1 MQETITLVKI
11 GGQILDH
18 EENLSRFRDQFIAL
32 SGKKIL
38 VHGGGKLAT
47 ALADK
52 LGIQQ
57 QMMNGRR
64 VTDSETLKI
73 VTMVYA
79 GLINKQLVAY
89 FNSRGCMSLGV
100 CGADAKLIT
109 AHKRQH
115 PTIDYGWV
123 GDIDTVN
130 HQQLISWLDSGITPV
145 VAPIT
150 ADAAGQLLNT
160 NADTIAA
167 ALAAALSINYRVQLV
182 YAFEREGVLRDLDN
196 PDSVIP
202 LIQPA
207 IYRELLA
214 QNIISDG
221 MIPKLENA
229 MDTLS
234 KGVQKVVIGNALRLS
249 DLVAGTAGTTLT
261 YE

>member
-1 MQETITLVKI
+1 MQETITIVKI

-18 EENLSRFRDQFIAL
+18 AENLSHFRDQFVAL

-57 QMMNGRR
+57 QMINGRR
-64 VTDSETLKI
+64 VTDNETLKI

-79 GLINKQLVAY
+79 GLINKQLVAA
-89 FNSRGCMSLGV
+89 FNSRGCISLGV
-100 CGADAKLIT
+100 CGADAQIIQ

-115 PTIDYGWV
+115 PTIEYGWV
-123 GDIDTVN
+123 GDIDAVN
-130 HQQLISWLDSGITPV
+130 RQQLISWLESGLTPV

-150 ADAAGQLLNT
+150 ADASGQLLNT

-167 ALAAALSINYRVQLV
+167 ALATALSNNYRVQLV
-182 YAFEREGVLRDLDN
+182 YAFEREGVLRDLGN

-214 QNIISDG
+214 QNIIADG

>member
-1 MQETITLVKI
+1 MQETITVIKI

-18 EENLSRFRDQFIAL
+18 AENLSLFRDQFVAL
-32 SGKKIL
+32 PGKKIL

-47 ALADK
+47 SLADK

-57 QMMNGRR
+57 QMINGRR

-89 FNSRGCMSLGV
+89 FNSRGCISLGV
-100 CGADAKLIT
+100 CGADANLII

-115 PTIDYGWV
+115 PTIEYGWV
-123 GDIDTVN
+123 GDIDAVN
-130 HQQLISWLDSGITPV
+130 EQQLSSWLASGITPV

-150 ADAAGQLLNT
+150 ADASGQLLNT

-167 ALAAALSINYRVQLV
+167 TLATALSNQYRVQLV
-182 YAFEREGVLRDLDN
+182 YAFEREGVLRDINDS
-196 PDSVIP
+196 DSVIP
-202 LIQPA
+202 LIQPDL
-207 IYRELLA
+207 YKQLLE
-214 QNIISDG
+214 QNIIADG

>member
-1 MQETITLVKI
+1 MPETITIVKI

-18 EENLSRFRDQFIAL
+18 EKNLSGFCEQFIAL
-32 SGKKIL
+32 PGKKIL

-47 ALADK
+47 SLADR

-57 QMMNGRR
+57 QMINGRR
-64 VTDSETLKI
+64 VTDTETLKI
-73 VTMVYA
+73 VAMVYA
-79 GLINKQLVAY
+79 GLINKQLVASL
-89 FNSRGCMSLGV
+89 NSKGCISLGV
-100 CGADAKLIT
+100 CGADAQLIT
-109 AHKRQH
+109 SHKRQH
-115 PTIDYGWV
+115 PTIEYGWV
-123 GDIDTVN
+123 GDIDAVN
-130 HQQLISWLDSGITPV
+130 QQLLISWLTSGITPV

-167 ALAAALSINYRVQLV
+167 ALATALSTHYRVQLV
-182 YAFEREGVLRDLDN
+182 YAFEREGVLRDLGN

-202 LIQPA
+202 LILPA
-207 IYRELLA
+207 DYRELLA
-214 QNIISDG
+214 QNIIADG

-234 KGVQKVVIGNALRLS
+234 KGVHKVVIGNALRLS
-249 DLVAGTAGTTLT
+249 DLVSGTAGTTLT